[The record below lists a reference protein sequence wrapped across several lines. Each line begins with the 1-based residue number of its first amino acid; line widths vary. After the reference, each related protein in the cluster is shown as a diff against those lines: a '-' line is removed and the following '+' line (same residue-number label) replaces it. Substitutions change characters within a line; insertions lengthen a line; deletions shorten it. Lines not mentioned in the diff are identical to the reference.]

1 MVCNPRRYK
10 TSLVGQSAGL
20 SVPRSPVRFRQKLQ
34 KSKTQIFIV
43 LRAKLPDRFLRINK
57 SNSNQSWQRSCSAV
71 TRACQACAGICAFF
85 ALCVACTEQVSWTL
99 VHLQVCAVHT
109 VQFFLT
115 PVYISGITTSA
126 GCACALVYAQFV
138 HYRSGTSLGG
148 ICRALLWREM
158 LTDFACITS
167 QEKKDVAGSSICS
180 TIIDIKKNT
189 CFASIFTF
197 SCNFNISNP
206 YGFDMNLQSR
216 VLNYFN
222 QEY

>member
-1 MVCNPRRYK
+1 
-10 TSLVGQSAGL
+10 
-20 SVPRSPVRFRQKLQ
+20 
-34 KSKTQIFIV
+34 
-43 LRAKLPDRFLRINK
+43 
-57 SNSNQSWQRSCSAV
+57 
-71 TRACQACAGICAFF
+71 
-85 ALCVACTEQVSWTL
+85 
-99 VHLQVCAVHT
+99 
-109 VQFFLT
+109 
-115 PVYISGITTSA
+115 
-126 GCACALVYAQFV
+126 
-138 HYRSGTSLGG
+138 
-148 ICRALLWREM
+148 M

-222 QEY
+222 QEYQTNIWRLRSMVQTSKIKNALTT